1 MLTSIISGFFF
12 LIIAVYLGP
21 ALLIAGHQM
30 LMGQKVRLPSVVKP
44 LNKMLVALFSMLV
57 ETAAV
62 VANMV
67 AEKLPPK
74 YQHLRPIVRPVVK
87 FAIVVTVIWIAVAF
101 LLSFA
106 DR

>member
-12 LIIAVYLGP
+12 LVFAVFLGP

-30 LMGQKVRLPSVVKP
+30 LIGQKVRLPSVVKP
-44 LNKMLVALFSMLV
+44 LTKMLLALASLLFA
-57 ETAAV
+57 TAGV

-74 YQHLRPIVRPVVK
+74 YAHWQPIARPVVK
-87 FAIVVTVIWIAVAF
+87 FAIAVMIVWIAVTS

-106 DR
+106 D

>member
-12 LIIAVYLGP
+12 LLFAVCLGP
-21 ALLIAGHQM
+21 AMLIAGYQM

-44 LNKMLVALFSMLV
+44 LSKMLVALTSSLFA
-57 ETAAV
+57 TAGV

-67 AEKLPPK
+67 AERLPPK
-74 YQHLRPIVRPVVK
+74 YAHLQPIARPVVK
-87 FAIVVTVIWIAVAF
+87 FVIAVTIVWLAVTS

>member
-1 MLTSIISGFFF
+1 MHTSIISGFFF
-12 LIIAVYLGP
+12 LVFAVCLGP

-44 LNKMLVALFSMLV
+44 LSKMLLALASLLFA
-57 ETAAV
+57 TAGV

-74 YQHLRPIVRPVVK
+74 YAHLQPIVRPVVK
-87 FAIVVTVIWIAVAF
+87 FAIAVTFVWIAVTS

-106 DR
+106 D